1 MEERSK
7 AEFGVDYF
15 VTLELLE
22 DVFNDDAE
30 GVFSLHELE
39 AAWRVSEEV
48 GKAGA
53 LVGGYE
59 FGVVFGAGDVR
70 GELLDGGVA

>member
-22 DVFNDDAE
+22 DVFNDYAE
-30 GVFSLHELE
+30 GVWGLHELE
-39 AAWRVSEEV
+39 AAGGAGQEV
-48 GKAGA
+48 GEAGT
-53 LVGGYE
+53 LGGGYE
-59 FGVVFGAGDVR
+59 FGVVFVLGYV
-70 GELLDGGVA
+70 GG